1 MDESTCTESLKYRH
15 RSGLS
20 ELKASERG
28 TEAWGTE
35 GTGGYPFQAD
45 PASAL
50 TERQRWG
57 GLMGLI
63 YALPSPPHF
72 DFF

>member
-1 MDESTCTESLKYRH
+1 MDESTCTYSLKYKH

-28 TEAWGTE
+28 PEAWGTE
-35 GTGGYPFQAD
+35 DTSGYPSQAH
-45 PASAL
+45 PVSAL
-50 TERQRWG
+50 IERQIWG
-57 GLMGLI
+57 GLIGLDLCI
-63 YALPSPPHF
+63 AKASHF